1 MKRTERIE
9 NTLSL
14 VKQELN
20 KGGGVRLKDLQK
32 HYPNSFFWR
41 AVNKIG
47 LIENS
52 GTDKHPN
59 WKWVGG
65 RIVKGDVQFI
75 DDFMCNK
82 ERQRTL

>member
-20 KGGGVRLKDLQK
+20 KDGGVRLKDLQK
-32 HYPNSFFWR
+32 HYPNSFFWK

-52 GTDKHPN
+52 GTDKHPQ

-65 RIVKGDVQFI
+65 KIVKGDVNFI
-75 DDFMCNK
+75 YDFMRNK
-82 ERQRTL
+82 EIQRTL

>member
-1 MKRTERIE
+1 MRKQRIE

-14 VKQELN
+14 VKQELSR
-20 KGGGVRLKDLQK
+20 GGVRLKDLQK
-32 HYPNSFFWR
+32 HYPNSFFWK

-52 GTDKHPN
+52 GTDKNPE

-82 ERQRTL
+82 ERQRQIR

>member
-1 MKRTERIE
+1 MRKQRIE
-9 NTLSL
+9 NTLQL
-14 VKQELN
+14 IKNELSR
-20 KGGGVRLKDLQK
+20 GGIRLKDLQK
-32 HYPNSFFWR
+32 HYPNSFFWK

-52 GTDKHPN
+52 GTDKNPE

-82 ERQRTL
+82 ERQRQL

>member
-32 HYPNSFFWR
+32 HYPNSFFWM

>member
-14 VKQELN
+14 VKQELSSE
-20 KGGGVRLKDLQK
+20 GVRLKDLQK
-32 HYPNSFFWR
+32 HYPNSFFWK

-47 LIENS
+47 LIENE
-52 GTDKHPN
+52 GTDKHPQ

-65 RIVKGDVQFI
+65 KIVKGDVQFI
-75 DDFMCNK
+75 YDFMRNK
-82 ERQRTL
+82 EIQRNL